1 MIKRIIIVFLLISL
15 SSCWSSSVTTDTTT
29 ETTSLISHDAWDF
42 VLDIPS
48 SWEIKDLTNTWSI
61 NLPKPKEGK
70 LALVVSSKDE
80 KRGFMN
86 NLIVVSKDLD
96 QITNTYDFIT
106 KNNPKDYKWY
116 VYYYED
122 TVKDFEFSDWDK
134 TKLYIFIAKYN
145 KDNDKLKF
153 MQTAKICWEKK
164 SFFLTIGLS
173 LDIND
178 TAKYEEIFRSFK
190 CD

>member
-1 MIKRIIIVFLLISL
+1 MIKKTILLVFLLLSL
-15 SSCWSSSVTTDTTT
+15 TSCWDST
-29 ETTSLISHDAWDF
+29 EIADESSLITYDWGDYT
-42 VLDIPS
+42 LDVPA
-48 SWEIKDLTNTWSI
+48 SWEIKDIKNTGEI
-61 NLPKPKEGK
+61 NLPKLKDGNLE
-70 LALVVSSKDE
+70 LVVSAKEE
-80 KRGFMN
+80 KSGFIN
-86 NLIVVSKDLD
+86 NMIIISKDLEEELES
-96 QITNTYDFIT
+96 YDFIT

-116 VYYYED
+116 EYYYED

-134 TKLYIFIAKYN
+134 SKIYIFLAKYN

-153 MQTAKICWEKK
+153 IQTAKICSWKK

-173 LDIND
+173 LNIND

>member
-1 MIKRIIIVFLLISL
+1 LIILSRKLDEEVIS
-15 SSCWSSSVTTDTTT
+15 
-29 ETTSLISHDAWDF
+29 
-42 VLDIPS
+42 
-48 SWEIKDLTNTWSI
+48 
-61 NLPKPKEGK
+61 
-70 LALVVSSKDE
+70 
-80 KRGFMN
+80 
-86 NLIVVSKDLD
+86 
-96 QITNTYDFIT
+96 YDFIS

-116 VYYYED
+116 EYYYED
-122 TVKDFEFSDWDK
+122 TVKDIAFNDWEK
-134 TKLYIFIAKYN
+134 SKLYIFIAKYN

-153 MQTAKICWEKK
+153 MQTARVCSWKK